1 MPLGGCVYAS
11 GWVWDCEYAS
21 GWDISTFVPK
31 LVWNKL
37 SEFGIISFGRM
48 FQTMNFGT
56 ASPQYSKLIL
66 VTNLKNPDVSSVAY
80 KQLQFV

>member
-1 MPLGGCVYAS
+1 MYAS
-11 GWVWDCEYAS
+11 GWN
-21 GWDISTFVPK
+21 ISTFMPK

-37 SEFGIISFGRM
+37 SEFGIISFGRI

-66 VTNLKNPDVSSVAY
+66 VTHLKNPDVSSV
-80 KQLQFV
+80 KTIGVCISRRELDDREGRLIF